1 MYELFE
7 LSNCEAENGL
17 KLLYVTCFRS
27 ERPWHGIRHSHDFL
41 EIFFCVG
48 GQCEFWVRD
57 RSFSL
62 LSRQFVIISPGVE
75 HTECTVPSASVE
87 WIVLGIKGCD
97 ITLPNTAYGY
107 FVADFKDNHSETVS
121 LLVNLVHELQ
131 NKAPRYKEACLSI
144 LHLLIIYVGRSF
156 DTSITIGKN
165 SNTSPHSSISWVKQ
179 YIDDNY
185 TSSLNLEMLSNK
197 VGLNR
202 YSLIRE
208 FKRLYQI
215 SPIEYMLQCRYREA
229 KFLLETTDRNISNIG
244 QDLGFCSGN
253 YFSQCFQRRFGI
265 SPTAYRK
272 SHRDGEKRNHE
283 STP

>member
-7 LSNCEAENGL
+7 LKNCQAENGL

-27 ERPWHGIRHSHDFL
+27 EKPWHGIRHTHNFL

-48 GQCEFWVRD
+48 GQCEFFVRD
-57 RSFSL
+57 QSFRMS
-62 LSRQFVIISPGVE
+62 SNQFVIINPGVE
-75 HTECTVPSASVE
+75 HVENTLPNTSVE
-87 WIVLGIKGCD
+87 WIVIGIKGCSMA
-97 ITLPNTAYGY
+97 LPNTADGC
-107 FVADFKDNHSETVS
+107 FSANFQGDNSATVN
-121 LLVNLVHELQ
+121 LLVSLVHELQ
-131 NKAPRYKEACLSI
+131 NKALGYKEACLHI
-144 LHLLIIYVGRSF
+144 LQLLMIYVGRASGT
-156 DTSITIGKN
+156 DITIG
-165 SNTSPHSSISWVKQ
+165 SQTPPSPHSSISWVKQ

-185 TSSLNLEMLSNK
+185 TTALNLETLSNK

-208 FKRLYQI
+208 FKKLYQI

-253 YFSQCFQRRFGI
+253 YFSQCFQKRFGL
-265 SPTAYRK
+265 SPSDYRK
-272 SHRDGEKRNHE
+272 LCRETDKQKTN
-283 STP
+283 PAK